1 MILLGIFFS
10 LFGIGFMCWLIFNA
24 AVYVLPF
31 YVGGWAGIAAYHS
44 GAGFIG
50 AAIVALAV
58 GAATVIAGQLA
69 ILAIPVTAIRV
80 AIALLFAVPA
90 TIAGYSATLGLA
102 EIGIPSHAWGVV
114 FAVIGAAMVGSTTW
128 ARMTFAAPSFVSQA
142 LAGGS
147 DQPSPDLQRR
157 Q

>member
-31 YVGGWAGIAAYHS
+31 YVGGWAAIAAYHS

-50 AAIVALAV
+50 AGIADLAV
-58 GAATVIAGQLA
+58 GVVTVIAGQLA
-69 ILAIPVTAIRV
+69 ILAIPVTAIR
-80 AIALLFAVPA
+80 AGIALLFAVPA
-90 TIAGYSATLGLA
+90 AVAGYSATLGLA
-102 EIGIPSHAWGVV
+102 EIGIPSYAWGVA
-114 FAVIGAAMVGSTTW
+114 FGVIGAAMVGGTAW
-128 ARMTFAAPSFVSQA
+128 ARMTFAAPTLVGQA

-147 DQPSPDLQRR
+147 D
-157 Q
+157 